1 MGGCSGAWI
10 KICVRR
16 SEMREAFESWWSQ
29 LSRIE
34 KQAVRVLAAILIGIL
49 LFVAGTIIGQAIGA
63 F

>member
-1 MGGCSGAWI
+1 
-10 KICVRR
+10 
-16 SEMREAFESWWSQ
+16 MREAFESWWSQ

-49 LFVAGTIIGQAIGA
+49 LFVVGTIIGQAIGA